1 MHLGNFKMLCLV
13 ALSLIGWKFCH
24 GSNEFVS
31 VFMEKRASFFDNL
44 PLRSACYHSEFEN
57 TSKRRCLSQC
67 LARLDV
73 CNGILFNKERQT
85 CKLIDCNPADAFDG
99 PDLDTGRWDLF
110 WKKNGIILSFQILF
124 NSFLYS
130 LSLLLFFLSMK
141 AINYFR
147 IIIFQITRIALWFFS
162 LSLLKCRANI
172 YD

>member
-13 ALSLIGWKFCH
+13 ALSVIGWKFCH

-31 VFMEKRASFFDNL
+31 VFMEKRASFFNNL
-44 PLRSACYHSEFEN
+44 PLRSACYHSEIEN
-57 TSKRRCLSQC
+57 TSKLRCLSQC

-85 CKLIDCNPADAFDG
+85 CKLIECNPADEFVG
-99 PDLDTGRWDLF
+99 PDLDNGRWDLF

-130 LSLLLFFLSMK
+130 LSLFIIFLSMK
-141 AINYFR
+141 AVIYYR
-147 IIIFQITRIALWFFS
+147 IIFY
-162 LSLLKCRANI
+162 K
-172 YD
+172 